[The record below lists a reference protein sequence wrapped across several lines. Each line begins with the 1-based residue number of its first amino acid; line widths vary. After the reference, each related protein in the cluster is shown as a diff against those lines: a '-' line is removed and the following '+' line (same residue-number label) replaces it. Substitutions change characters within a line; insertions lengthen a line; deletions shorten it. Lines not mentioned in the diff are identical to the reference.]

1 MKILEFNDKRGSLK
15 LHVENE
21 DDLWL
26 LHIIIKKGDRIVA
39 KTTRDISMGKDS
51 RRIPMTI
58 ELQVEYTEFQNFTTR
73 LRIHGLILDAPER
86 FGIKG
91 AHHTVN
97 LDIGDEVIIIK
108 EQWNNYELEKIRE
121 QEEKKGKLLIAL
133 VDVDEYIIALLMKQG
148 VKVLAEKSLQT
159 PGKDNDVVNENIEE
173 MANEIISFVK
183 LTGVNVIIIAGPGP
197 FKDMVNQ
204 KIKQIDNKL
213 IVYVDSVSSASRAG
227 LNELLRRDIIDQ
239 VYREFEIAQQL
250 KILESIMEN
259 LAKNTGLVMYGIE
272 DIKKANELGA
282 VDKLLITE
290 DYLTDTGR
298 EIIDELLRDI
308 EKKKGKIMIVPK
320 DSPIYYQVK
329 NLTGI
334 VSLLRFRIN

>member
-1 MKILEFNDKRGSLK
+1 
-15 LHVENE
+15 
-21 DDLWL
+21 
-26 LHIIIKKGDRIVA
+26 
-39 KTTRDISMGKDS
+39 
-51 RRIPMTI
+51 MTI

-108 EQWNNYELEKIRE
+108 EQWSNYELEKIRE

-148 VKVLAEKSLQT
+148 VKILAEKSLQT

-259 LAKNTGLVMYGIE
+259 LAKNTGLVVYGIE

>member
-1 MKILEFNDKRGSLK
+1 M
-15 LHVENE
+15 
-21 DDLWL
+21 
-26 LHIIIKKGDRIVA
+26 
-39 KTTRDISMGKDS
+39 
-51 RRIPMTI
+51 
-58 ELQVEYTEFQNFTTR
+58 
-73 LRIHGLILDAPER
+73 
-86 FGIKG
+86 
-91 AHHTVN
+91 
-97 LDIGDEVIIIK
+97 IIIK
-108 EQWNNYELEKIRE
+108 EQWSNYELEKIRE

-148 VKVLAEKSLQT
+148 VKILAEKSLQT

-259 LAKNTGLVMYGIE
+259 LAKNTGLVVYGIE

>member
-1 MKILEFNDKRGSLK
+1 MCIR
-15 LHVENE
+15 
-21 DDLWL
+21 
-26 LHIIIKKGDRIVA
+26 DR
-39 KTTRDISMGKDS
+39 
-51 RRIPMTI
+51 
-58 ELQVEYTEFQNFTTR
+58 EYTEFQNFTTR

-108 EQWNNYELEKIRE
+108 EQWSNYELEKIRE

-148 VKVLAEKSLQT
+148 VKILAEKSLQT

-259 LAKNTGLVMYGIE
+259 LAKNTGLVVYGIE

>member
-1 MKILEFNDKRGSLK
+1 MCI
-15 LHVENE
+15 
-21 DDLWL
+21 
-26 LHIIIKKGDRIVA
+26 
-39 KTTRDISMGKDS
+39 RD
-51 RRIPMTI
+51 
-58 ELQVEYTEFQNFTTR
+58 R

-108 EQWNNYELEKIRE
+108 EQWSNYELEKIRE

-148 VKVLAEKSLQT
+148 VKILAEKSLQT

-259 LAKNTGLVMYGIE
+259 LAKNTGLVVYGIE

>member
-1 MKILEFNDKRGSLK
+1 M
-15 LHVENE
+15 
-21 DDLWL
+21 
-26 LHIIIKKGDRIVA
+26 
-39 KTTRDISMGKDS
+39 
-51 RRIPMTI
+51 
-58 ELQVEYTEFQNFTTR
+58 EYTEFQNFTTR

-108 EQWNNYELEKIRE
+108 EQWSNYELEKIRE

-148 VKVLAEKSLQT
+148 VKILAEKSLQT

-259 LAKNTGLVMYGIE
+259 LAKNTGLVVYGIE